1 MAQSATIASLWNQQ
15 PGREADRVVI
25 AEAECAILP
34 LTLWEVRALVR
45 GGRIYWLVD
54 NSPSL
59 HALVK
64 GSSANEAMEKAVALM
79 YIMCRILNCSI

>member
-1 MAQSATIASLWNQQ
+1 M
-15 PGREADRVVI
+15 VI
-25 AEAECAILP
+25 AEAECAMVP
-34 LTLWEVRALVR
+34 LTLLEVRALVR

-64 GSSANEAMEKAVALM
+64 GSSANDAMERAVALM
-79 YIMCRILNCSI
+79 YIMCHI